1 MVVPVFNPLTRQQ
14 ISRRS
19 LRPSIFQGMPRFIY
33 ANPLFHL
40 RSICR
45 FPERGKVP
53 DFKTFSSLLRMTAK
67 YEMPTVRFQLLEII
81 HGAYPVIFGALT
93 PTKLLG
99 EAIFPGPNPH
109 PNEVLGLFV
118 QQGFTSALP
127 IAYYMAAR
135 RGVDSLI
142 DGHLPQSAVLPPE
155 VFRSAMKGLMALRE
169 LELNEVHNLVLG
181 SGTSHRCSS
190 AKCSSR
196 KPMGPGVSNAHR
208 KVIDRITASSRSG
221 TKVLEVLSLS
231 GDDSAGF

>member
-1 MVVPVFNPLTRQQ
+1 
-14 ISRRS
+14 
-19 LRPSIFQGMPRFIY
+19 
-33 ANPLFHL
+33 
-40 RSICR
+40 
-45 FPERGKVP
+45 
-53 DFKTFSSLLRMTAK
+53 MTAK

-99 EAIFPGPNPH
+99 EAIFPAPNPH
-109 PNEVLGLFV
+109 PNEVLSLFV

-169 LELNEVHNLVLG
+169 IELSGVHRLVLG
-181 SGTSHRCSS
+181 LVTSNPCSS
-190 AKCSSR
+190 TSCPSRRMASSS
-196 KPMGPGVSNAHR
+196 VSGAHQ
-208 KVIDRITASSRSG
+208 KVIERITAPPLSG
-221 TKVLEVLSLS
+221 TKVLEVYSL
-231 GDDSAGF
+231 GGICDSDRFCEVCVNEWDTGYAEVRRRAWNMLPKVFGLRR